1 MSKMSSTNPPYD
13 AQASTNYREAFQLFD
28 KRGTQ
33 RVQLDQLGDLL
44 RACGQNPTLNE
55 IRELEK
61 NVGGECESILFI
73 VVSWVRGWFLD
84 FDILRITVVEC
95 RELWGFFST
104 SNYGVYTNTIF
115 SQSISKPSPR
125 FSTDQVDSATQV
137 NQRNTVVVSRSS
149 IRT

>member
-1 MSKMSSTNPPYD
+1 MSSTNRPTYD

-61 NVGGECESILFI
+61 NVGGDCMLLPLLF
-73 VVSWVRGWFLD
+73 STLFLD
-84 FDILRITVVEC
+84 TTTR
-95 RELWGFFST
+95 
-104 SNYGVYTNTIF
+104 
-115 SQSISKPSPR
+115 
-125 FSTDQVDSATQV
+125 SAA
-137 NQRNTVVVSRSS
+137 S
-149 IRT
+149 